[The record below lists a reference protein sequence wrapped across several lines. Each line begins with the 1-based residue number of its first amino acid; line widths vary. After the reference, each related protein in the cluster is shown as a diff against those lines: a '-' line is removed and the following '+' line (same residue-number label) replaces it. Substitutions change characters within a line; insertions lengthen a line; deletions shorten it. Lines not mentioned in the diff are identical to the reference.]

1 VRATEKECSAIM
13 TEFSSLRRKPKIIVS
28 DIDYKRLA
36 GLAAAAQARLPEVAD
51 VLQSELERAQVV
63 AADRV
68 PSDVVQMGSTVDFRS
83 DNGQQRCVTLVFPG
97 EENISRGRISVL
109 TPIGAALIG
118 LSSGQSIT
126 WTTRDGRQHELTVMR
141 VERPAPVR
149 AAHAP

>member
-1 VRATEKECSAIM
+1 M
-13 TEFSSLRRKPKIIVS
+13 TEFNPHRRKPKIIVS

-63 AADRV
+63 ATDCV
-68 PSDVVQMGSTVDFRS
+68 PSDVVRMGSAVEFRS

-97 EENISRGRISVL
+97 EENISQGRISVL

-118 LSSGQSIT
+118 LSPGQSIT

-141 VERPAPVR
+141 VEQPEPLH
-149 AAHAP
+149 AAHAS